1 MSDVLIL
8 EVVSLKHF
16 LTESAKNKEL
26 LSGMAK
32 RGTDV
37 NWGQGVNSPKHW
49 RRFNRYHIQTTR
61 SKVQVTTPQVKN
73 TGHCSIDKLPNHK
86 DSLDLIKH
94 FVRSLGLGD
103 SFNAVHLSITWR
115 PLL

>member
-1 MSDVLIL
+1 MSDVVIL

-37 NWGQGVNSPKHW
+37 NWG
-49 RRFNRYHIQTTR
+49 
-61 SKVQVTTPQVKN
+61 
-73 TGHCSIDKLPNHK
+73 
-86 DSLDLIKH
+86 
-94 FVRSLGLGD
+94 
-103 SFNAVHLSITWR
+103 
-115 PLL
+115 